1 MTWAGSPSL
10 RQTIELPPKVTTM
23 RRMNNLFAAR
33 FCLCLLAVCSLL
45 VAATPG
51 WAATSA
57 AVFPTG
63 INFNPQVAGTDSTPQ
78 NFTVYNLGTTN
89 ITVTGATAS
98 VAQFVISGTFPV
110 TILPAKWATFTVAFD
125 PTTAKNYSGSISVAI
140 TDLPDQ
146 KVTLNGVG
154 VNASAVSTLSS
165 PSLTFSNQALGTTG
179 TQALTITNN
188 GSVSFKVLSVTLTYP
203 FTQTGFSGTAISI
216 AKGKSLT
223 LQVSFFPTATGVT
236 NGTMLIAY
244 DILAPQG
251 ISLSGTGVASS
262 ALAVSTYPTLPSATQ
277 SSAYQATLS
286 ATAGTPPYT
295 WSLASGSILPTGLS
309 LSTAGV
315 ISGTLAAG
323 VGIGSNT
330 FTATA
335 TDSTSKTAS
344 AVLSLPV
351 FAKTGAEC
359 NEITFDAGDGSGPL
373 VDLMDLGTNYYLGV
387 EEGGLYADGSNVR
400 PQPQDSN
407 GVAIAQGIGPL
418 DANGNPSPTGK
429 YVFISIG
436 ESVAQQPF
444 IEFMNLA
451 AVDPSLNPN
460 MVIVNGATGGAT
472 ASDMA
477 LPNNNFWNVIL
488 NDYLPNAGVTAKQ
501 VVVAWVNDVN
511 GGPAGT
517 FPSDMTKLQANFESI
532 ANNLLIKFPNIKLA
546 YYSSINYTGYSNGL
560 KNLSN
565 EPWSYEAGFAVK
577 NAIQDQIN
585 GNANLNYIAAN
596 GPVKAPWM
604 SWGPY
609 YWANGMNPRSDG
621 LVWTCQDLQADGTHP
636 SDPVGRIKVSTQLF
650 NFLKSDDTA
659 SIWFLKPPS
668 N

>member
-1 MTWAGSPSL
+1 
-10 RQTIELPPKVTTM
+10 M
-23 RRMNNLFAAR
+23 RRINNLFAAR
-33 FCLCLLAVCSLL
+33 FCLRLLAVCSLL
-45 VAATPG
+45 VAAIPASAG
-51 WAATSA
+51 TSA

-63 INFNPQVAGTDSTPQ
+63 INFNPQVSGTDSTPQ

-89 ITVTGATAS
+89 ITVTGATSS
-98 VAQFVISGTFPV
+98 VAQFVIGGTFPV

-140 TDLPDQ
+140 TGLPAQ

-154 VNASAVSTLSS
+154 VNSNALGTLSA
-165 PSLTFSNQALGTTG
+165 PSLTFSNQALGTTA

-203 FTQTGFSGTAISI
+203 FTQTGFSGTATTI

-223 LQVSFFPTATGVT
+223 LQISFFPTALGVT

-251 ISLSGTGVASS
+251 ISMTGTGVAPSS
-262 ALAVSTYPTLPSATQ
+262 LAVSTYPTLPSATQ
-277 SSAYQATLS
+277 ASAYQATLS
-286 ATAGTPPYT
+286 ATSGTPPYT
-295 WSLASGSILPTGLS
+295 WSLASGSTLPSGLS
-309 LSTAGV
+309 LSSSGI
-315 ISGTLAAG
+315 ISGTLGSG
-323 VGIGSNT
+323 VGIGTNT

-359 NEITFDAGDGSGPL
+359 NEITFDAADGSGPL

-387 EEGGLYADGSNVR
+387 EQGGLYADGSNVR
-400 PQPQDSN
+400 PSTQDTN
-407 GVAIAQGIGPL
+407 GVAIAQAIGPL
-418 DANGNPSPTGK
+418 NAAGSPSPTGK
-429 YVFISIG
+429 YVFLSIG
-436 ESVAQQPF
+436 ESIAQQPF

-451 AVDPSLNPN
+451 AVDPSLNPS

-472 ASDMA
+472 AADMA
-477 LPNNNFWNVIL
+477 LPNNNFWNVII
-488 NDYLPNAGVTAKQ
+488 NDYLPNAGVTANQ
-501 VVVAWVNDVN
+501 VVVAWINDVN
-511 GGPAGT
+511 GGPSGT
-517 FPSDMTKLQANFESI
+517 FPTDMTTLQANYESI
-532 ANNLLIKFPNIKLA
+532 ANNLLLKFPNIKLA

-585 GNANLNYIAAN
+585 GNTNLNYIAAN
-596 GPVKAPWM
+596 GPVVAPWM

-609 YWANGMNPRSDG
+609 YWANGMNSRSDG
-621 LVWTCQDLQADGTHP
+621 LVWTCQDLEADGTHP

-659 SIWFLKPPS
+659 SIWFLKPPPK
-668 N
+668 

>member
-1 MTWAGSPSL
+1 MRQRHEVFMGRVCL
-10 RQTIELPPKVTTM
+10 RLLVLGGM
-23 RRMNNLFAAR
+23 
-33 FCLCLLAVCSLL
+33 LLAV
-45 VAATPG
+45 VPAV
-51 WAATSA
+51 AATSA

-63 INFNPQVAGTDSTPQ
+63 ISFNPQLAGTNSVPQ

-89 ITVTGATAS
+89 ITVTGATSS
-98 VAQFVISGTFPV
+98 VAQFVIQGTFPV
-110 TILPAKWATFTVAFD
+110 TILPAKWATFTVSFD
-125 PTTAKNYSGSISVAI
+125 PNTPKNYSGSISIAI
-140 TDLPDQ
+140 TGLPAQ

-154 VNASAVSTLSS
+154 VNSSALASLSS

-179 TQALTITNN
+179 TQTLTITNN
-188 GSVSFKVLSVTLTYP
+188 GSVSFKVLSITLTYP
-203 FTQTGFSGTAISI
+203 FTQTGFSGTATSI

-223 LQVSFFPTATGVT
+223 LQISFFPTATGVT

-262 ALAVSTYPTLPSATQ
+262 TLAVSTYPMLPSATQ
-277 SSAYQATLS
+277 AYAYQATLS
-286 ATAGTPPYT
+286 ATGGTPPYT
-295 WSLASGSILPTGLS
+295 WSLATGSTLPAGLS
-309 LSTAGV
+309 LSSAGI
-315 ISGTLAAG
+315 ISGSLGASIG
-323 VGIGSNT
+323 VGTNT

-335 TDSTSKTAS
+335 TDSSSSTAS

-351 FAKTGAEC
+351 FAKTGSEC
-359 NEITFDAGDGSGPL
+359 NEITFNAADGSGPL

-387 EEGGLYADGSNVR
+387 EQGGLYADGSNTR
-400 PQPQDSN
+400 PSTFDAA
-407 GVAIAQGIGPL
+407 GVSIAQGIGPL
-418 DANGNPSPTGK
+418 DSNGNPSPTGK

-477 LPNNNFWNVIL
+477 LHNNNFWNVII
-488 NDYLPNAGVTAKQ
+488 NDYLPNAGVTAQQ

-517 FPSDMTKLQANFESI
+517 FPSDMTKLQGNFESI
-532 ANNLLIKFPNIKLA
+532 ANNLLLKFPNIKLA
-546 YYSSINYTGYSNGL
+546 YFSSINYTGYSNGL

-565 EPWSYEAGFAVK
+565 EPWSYETGFAVK

-585 GNANLNYIAAN
+585 GNANLNYNIAN

-621 LVWTCQDLQADGTHP
+621 LV
-636 SDPVGRIKVSTQLF
+636 
-650 NFLKSDDTA
+650 
-659 SIWFLKPPS
+659 
-668 N
+668 

>member
-1 MTWAGSPSL
+1 
-10 RQTIELPPKVTTM
+10 
-23 RRMNNLFAAR
+23 
-33 FCLCLLAVCSLL
+33 
-45 VAATPG
+45 
-51 WAATSA
+51 
-57 AVFPTG
+57 
-63 INFNPQVAGTDSTPQ
+63 
-78 NFTVYNLGTTN
+78 
-89 ITVTGATAS
+89 
-98 VAQFVISGTFPV
+98 
-110 TILPAKWATFTVAFD
+110 
-125 PTTAKNYSGSISVAI
+125 
-140 TDLPDQ
+140 
-146 KVTLNGVG
+146 
-154 VNASAVSTLSS
+154 
-165 PSLTFSNQALGTTG
+165 
-179 TQALTITNN
+179 
-188 GSVSFKVLSVTLTYP
+188 
-203 FTQTGFSGTAISI
+203 
-216 AKGKSLT
+216 
-223 LQVSFFPTATGVT
+223 
-236 NGTMLIAY
+236 
-244 DILAPQG
+244 
-251 ISLSGTGVASS
+251 
-262 ALAVSTYPTLPSATQ
+262 
-277 SSAYQATLS
+277 
-286 ATAGTPPYT
+286 
-295 WSLASGSILPTGLS
+295 
-309 LSTAGV
+309 
-315 ISGTLAAG
+315 
-323 VGIGSNT
+323 
-330 FTATA
+330 
-335 TDSTSKTAS
+335 
-344 AVLSLPV
+344 
-351 FAKTGAEC
+351 
-359 NEITFDAGDGSGPL
+359 L

-400 PQPQDSN
+400 PSTQDSN

-511 GGPAGT
+511 GGPSGT

>member
-1 MTWAGSPSL
+1 MRQL
-10 RQTIELPPKVTTM
+10 REVLMGRACLP
-23 RRMNNLFAAR
+23 
-33 FCLCLLAVCSLL
+33 LLVLSGLL
-45 VAATPG
+45 VAVAPAV
-51 WAATSA
+51 AATSA

-63 INFNPQVAGTDSTPQ
+63 INFNPQIAGTDSAPQ

-98 VAQFVISGTFPV
+98 VAQFVINGTFPV

-140 TDLPDQ
+140 TSLPAQ

-154 VNASAVSTLSS
+154 VNSAALGTLSS

-203 FTQTGFSGTAISI
+203 FTQTGFSGTATSI
-216 AKGKSLT
+216 APGKSLT
-223 LQVSFFPTATGVT
+223 LQVSFFPTATGAT

-262 ALAVSTYPTLPSATQ
+262 TLAVSTYPTLPSGTQ
-277 SSAYQATLS
+277 GYAYQATLT
-286 ATAGTPPYT
+286 ATSGTPPYS
-295 WSLASGSILPTGLS
+295 WSLASGSTLPSGLS
-309 LSTAGV
+309 LSSAGI
-315 ISGTLAAG
+315 ISGTLGSG
-323 VGIGSNT
+323 VGLGSYS

-335 TDSTSKTAS
+335 TDSASSKAS
-344 AVLSLPV
+344 AVLALPV
-351 FAKTGAEC
+351 YAKTGAEC

-387 EEGGLYADGSNVR
+387 EQGGLYADGSNVR
-400 PQPQDSN
+400 PSTQDSN

-511 GGPAGT
+511 GGPSGT
-517 FPSDMTKLQANFESI
+517 FPSDMTKLQANYESI
-532 ANNLLIKFPNIKLA
+532 ANNLLIKFPNIKLV

-565 EPWSYEAGFAVK
+565 EPWSYESGFAVK

-596 GPVKAPWM
+596 GPVEAPWM

-609 YWANGMNPRSDG
+609 YWANGMNARSDG

-668 N
+668 